1 MWNAPSDLDYYGQ
14 FNPDPPEDEEPEP
27 EDPEPEDPE
36 IPEEL
41 QAHWDAADEADR
53 RYTME
58 AEVAGDDAEDDG
70 IARRQPA
77 TAAGSHLGDLA
88 EVA

>member
-1 MWNAPSDLDYYGQ
+1 MCSMWTAQSDLDYYAQ
-14 FNPDPPEDEEPEP
+14 FKPDPPEDE
-27 EDPEPEDPE
+27 DPEPEEPE

-41 QAHWDAADEADR
+41 QAHWDAADEGDR
-53 RYTME
+53 QYTME
-58 AEVAGDDAEDDG
+58 AEAAGDGAEDDG

-77 TAAGSHLGDLA
+77 LAGKPHVSDLT

>member
-1 MWNAPSDLDYYGQ
+1 MYSMWNAPSDLDYYAQ
-14 FNPDPPEDEEPEP
+14 FNPDLPEDEE
-27 EDPEPEDPE
+27 PEPEDPE

-41 QAHWDAADEADR
+41 QAHWDAADEGDR

-58 AEVAGDDAEDDG
+58 AEAEGDADDNG
-70 IARRQPA
+70 IARRQPDL
-77 TAAGSHLGDLA
+77 AAGLP

>member
-1 MWNAPSDLDYYGQ
+1 MCSMWTAQSDLDYYAQ
-14 FNPDPPEDEEPEP
+14 FNPDPPEDE
-27 EDPEPEDPE
+27 DPEPEEPE

-41 QAHWDAADEADR
+41 QAHWDAADEGDR

-58 AEVAGDDAEDDG
+58 AEAAGDDAQDDG
-70 IARRQPA
+70 ITRRQPTQA
-77 TAAGSHLGDLA
+77 TEPNLNDLT